1 MAQLESFPLVSPPQF
16 ATTAATSAPLA
27 TGLSLSGGRGGP
39 CLGAPAAAARRP
51 APSAARNHGRGRGA
65 GGGRGVRVALAT
77 RAVARAPRA
86 DTRIIRRRGPGIG
99 QTAGLR
105 LKLGQ

>member
-27 TGLSLSGGRGGP
+27 TGHSLSGAGAGP
-39 CLGAPAAAARRP
+39 AWELQPQQPADLPRAPLGITVVGGAPAVGAA
-51 APSAARNHGRGRGA
+51 SGF
-65 GGGRGVRVALAT
+65 AT
-77 RAVARAPRA
+77 RVVARAPRA